1 MMSEFGDLSEVTE
14 DVVAAG
20 RVKRLRLVAGPGDF
34 PAGWLGG
41 EQLRALGAAEE
52 RRRGEV
58 EAVQSFLY
66 STAPLVEKNC
76 LACVWSCDLSRPVFA
91 QCKHARRGGDFFCG
105 GHAGGP
111 EKRMIG
117 EWDAVTGKA
126 EVRAQILKQGE
137 GSARQRR
144 LRAGGGFVE
153 ESAGVGPPACGVWC
167 RDLSRSVFAQCKH
180 PRVVGDVFCRQ
191 HAPGPGKRKYGMWD
205 AVTGQAEVPEVTLK
219 EGEWSGRVR
228 VRRALGAFVA
238 ASGKEA
244 AGVGQLAARNFCRP
258 PVPQPSFVES
268 VPVQWRESSREPV
281 ALLSCPCMLCSEDF
295 ATKEKLEAHI
305 QERHGGMGEYGRRLA
320 WASIDRPVLLQEWRH
335 VVAMFVRSCRRR
347 GSGS

>member
-52 RRRGEV
+52 SRPGEL

-76 LACVWSCDLSRPVFA
+76 LACVWCGDLSRPVFA
-91 QCKHARRGGDFFCG
+91 QCKHARRGGDCFCG
-105 GHAGGP
+105 HHAGGP
-111 EKRMIG
+111 EKRMNG
-117 EWDAVTGKA
+117 VWDAVTGKA
-126 EVRAQILKQGE
+126 EVPAQTLKQGE

-153 ESAGVGPPACGVWC
+153 ESAGVGPPACGVRC
-167 RDLSRSVFAQCKH
+167 RDL
-180 PRVVGDVFCRQ
+180 RVVGEVFCRQ
-191 HAPGPGKRKYGMWD
+191 YAPGPGKRKYGVWD

-219 EGEWSGRVR
+219 EGEWSWRVR
-228 VRRALGAFVA
+228 GRADGAL
-238 ASGKEA
+238 A

-258 PVPQPSFVES
+258 PVPQPPFVES
-268 VPVQWRESSREPV
+268 VPGQWREFSREPV

-320 WASIDRPVLLQEWRH
+320 WASIDRPVLRQEWRH
-335 VVAMFVRSCRRR
+335 VGAKFVRSCRRR